1 VLYGRL
7 KERTLIADLLAE
19 AREGHSGVLVICG
32 EAGIGKHTLLQ
43 DAASQASD
51 FQLLRAAGIESEVG
65 LPFAALHQ
73 LLRPVLDRV
82 DRLPLPQAAA
92 LRGAF
97 GLVDTESAAASNQ
110 FLVGL
115 GALGLLAELARE
127 RPVLCLV
134 RDAQWL
140 DQASADALVFMA
152 RRLEHDRIVLLLAA
166 RDDDVRQFR
175 ADGLP
180 EVRLG
185 GLDAAAAGE
194 LLEASAGRIAPQV
207 RERLIEETGG
217 NPLAL
222 LELPATVTSEQLA
235 GRELLPERIPLS
247 ARLRQAF
254 LQRVRLLPG
263 ATQTLLLVA
272 AAVDAGELATILAA
286 ALLLGCGSDA
296 LGPAEQAGLV
306 QVAGSELVFRH
317 PLVRSAVYDA
327 ATFTARQAAH
337 QALIA
342 VLQGDQHADRRAW
355 HLAAATL
362 GSDEKVAGALEDL
375 ADRARRRGGPA
386 AAAAALERAAALT
399 PETAPRARRLLA
411 AAEYGWEAGR
421 PERAQALLDRA
432 EPGLS
437 DSTGRAR
444 LAHLRGAIELAA
456 GSPATA
462 CTLLVEGAKLLPVRD
477 PERATEMLV
486 LATWA
491 ALAAGQLERIPDE
504 ILPAVPRRPGP
515 DARIQRVADSLLALG
530 RGQRPRV
537 AAATVPPEADTAW
550 PPPAFVFTWPMLVLT
565 EPAGDDV
572 AADQLY
578 ARAVAAHRV
587 AGTVSTLTV
596 ALAHLAL
603 TEFLLSRWSDAA
615 GTASE
620 GLRLAEET
628 GQHSLAAVFVTVL
641 ARTAAIQGGVDDG
654 RRLAEQALA
663 AAIPRRLAVV
673 AAVASWTLAQLDLM
687 EGRPSAA
694 LDRLLALA
702 SPKHPTAH
710 AAIALLAT
718 RDLAEAAARAGRVE
732 GTDALVA
739 RFERWARWDRRTWTV
754 VSAHLSRALTTQGED
769 AERHYRSALA
779 ADRLGELP
787 FDLAH
792 TELAYGEW
800 LRRSRRRADAR
811 PHLRTAL
818 ELFEQLGAAP
828 WAEQA
833 RDELRASGE
842 STRRR
847 DPSTRYQLTPRER
860 QIARLAS
867 RGLANHEIGARLFL
881 STHTVSYHLHK
892 VYAKLGITARG
903 QLAELDLDNAG

>member
-1 VLYGRL
+1 MLNGRRE
-7 KERTLIADLLAE
+7 ERALIARLLAG
-19 AREGHSGVLVICG
+19 AREGHSGVLVIRG
-32 EAGIGKHTLLQ
+32 DAGIGKHTLLQ
-43 DAASQASD
+43 DAAREASD
-51 FQLLRAAGIESEVG
+51 FQLLRAAGIGSEVG

-97 GLVDTESAAASNQ
+97 GLDDTESGSGQ
-110 FLVGL
+110 FLAEL

-127 RPVLCLV
+127 RPVLCLI

-166 RDDDVRQFR
+166 RDDDVRQFN
-175 ADGLP
+175 ADDLP
-180 EVRLG
+180 EVHLG
-185 GLDAAAAGE
+185 GLDAASAGE
-194 LLEASAGRIAPQV
+194 LLEASAGKVAPQV
-207 RERLIEETGG
+207 RDRLIEETGG

-222 LELPATVTSEQLA
+222 VELPATLTGEQLA

-254 LQRVRLLPG
+254 LQRVRLLPEV
-263 ATQTLLLVA
+263 TQTLLLVA
-272 AAVDAGELATILAA
+272 AAADAGELATILAA
-286 ALLLGCGSDA
+286 GQVLGLGAEA

-306 QVAGSELVFRH
+306 QVAGSELQFRH

-327 ATFTARQAAH
+327 AIFTARQAAH
-337 QALIA
+337 RALIG

-386 AAAAALERAAALT
+386 AAAAALERATALT
-399 PETAPRARRLLA
+399 PEMAPRARRLLA
-411 AAEYGWEAGR
+411 AAEYSWEAGR

-432 EPGLS
+432 EPGLVDPAS
-437 DSTGRAR
+437 RAR

-456 GSPATA
+456 GVPATA
-462 CTLLVEGAKLLPVRD
+462 CTILLDGAKLLLVRD
-477 PERATEMLV
+477 PERASEMLV

-491 ALAAGQLERIPDE
+491 ALAADQLDRILDE
-504 ILPAVPRRPGP
+504 IAPAVPRRPGS
-515 DARIQRVADSLLALG
+515 DARIQRVADSLPALG
-530 RGQRPRV
+530 HGHSARV
-537 AAATVPPEADTAW
+537 AAGTVPPKADTAW
-550 PPPAFVFTWPMLVLT
+550 PPPAFVWTWPMLVLT

-572 AADQLY
+572 TAEQLY
-578 ARAVAAHRV
+578 ARAVAARRG

-596 ALAHLAL
+596 ALANLWL
-603 TEFLLSRWSDAA
+603 TESLLSRWSDAV
-615 GTASE
+615 GTATE
-620 GLRLAEET
+620 GLRLTRET
-628 GQHSLAAVFVTVL
+628 GQHSLAALFVTLL
-641 ARTAAIQGGVDDG
+641 ARTAAIQGGVDEG

-673 AAVASWTLAQLDLM
+673 AAGASWTLAQLDLM
-687 EGRPSAA
+687 EGRPTAA

-702 SPKHPTAH
+702 NPQHPTAH

-718 RDLAEAAARAGRVE
+718 RDLADAAARAGRVE
-732 GTDALVA
+732 GMEAFVA
-739 RFERWARWDRRTWTV
+739 RFERWARWDRRAWTV
-754 VSAHLSRALTTQGED
+754 ASAHLSRAFITQGED

-779 ADRLGELP
+779 TDRLGEQP
-787 FDLAH
+787 FDLAR

-818 ELFEQLGAAP
+818 ELFEELGAVP
-828 WAEQA
+828 WADQA
-833 RDELRASGE
+833 RAELRASGE

-847 DPSTRYQLTPRER
+847 DPSTRYQLTPREQ

-867 RGLANHEIGARLFL
+867 QGLANHEIGARLFL

-892 VYAKLGITARG
+892 IYAKLGITARG
-903 QLAELDLDNAG
+903 QLSERDLDNAG